1 MGKRKR
7 TIQNKYGN
15 VEGYEIEEDDSLS
28 NIIPDG
34 GTVRVRMDMMDSLD
48 PLQRAVAEAARRREL
63 LVSDGT
69 DDLLALHRP
78 GFRYSTDTAE
88 RTAADAAL
96 DQAYQEV
103 EQRDAN
109 AWRSSENSRSL
120 PPHR

>member
-28 NIIPDG
+28 NIIPNG
-34 GTVRVRMDMMDSLD
+34 GAVRVRMDMMDSLD
-48 PLQRAVAEAARRREL
+48 PLQRAVAEAARRHEL

-69 DDLLALHRP
+69 DDPLALNRP
-78 GFRYSTDTAE
+78 GFRYSTNTAE
-88 RTAADAAL
+88 RTAADSAL

-103 EQRDAN
+103 EERDAN
-109 AWRSSENSRSL
+109 AWREGG
-120 PPHR
+120 